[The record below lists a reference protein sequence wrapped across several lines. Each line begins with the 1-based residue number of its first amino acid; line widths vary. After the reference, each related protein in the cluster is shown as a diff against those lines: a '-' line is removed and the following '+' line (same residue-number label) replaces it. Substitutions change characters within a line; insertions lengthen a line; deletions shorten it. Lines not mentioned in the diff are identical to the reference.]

1 MAMQQKFIA
10 CGTILTVFR
19 MVLQFIVRP
28 ATMVID
34 TITIGLHGDV
44 LRIAII
50 QMAVFPQSITSF
62 IFARENRLHAEVL
75 SLKEF
80 LVSVG

>member
-1 MAMQQKFIA
+1 MYVGLFMAMQQKFIA

-50 QMAVFPQSITSF
+50 QVNLYKPNI
-62 IFARENRLHAEVL
+62 
-75 SLKEF
+75 
-80 LVSVG
+80 